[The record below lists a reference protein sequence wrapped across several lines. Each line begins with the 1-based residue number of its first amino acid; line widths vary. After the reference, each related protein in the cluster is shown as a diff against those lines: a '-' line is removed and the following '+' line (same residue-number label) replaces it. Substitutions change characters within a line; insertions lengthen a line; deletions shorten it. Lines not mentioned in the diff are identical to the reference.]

1 MASFVVLTPPDGD
14 ETNERAVFIRD
25 GFSAWALL
33 FHLFWLL
40 WHRLWFAAALLF
52 LIFVGLTAAAEAWPQ
67 WSFFSAVAWVVLV
80 LFVALE
86 GNAMRIAKKERQDW
100 QIKAVIEAQ
109 NRDTAEDIYYTGL
122 RQTASERKP
131 PSGEKTAL
139 PRPPTGGTRELGSTL
154 GLLGFQERH

>member
-40 WHRLWFAAALLF
+40 WHRLWFVAALVF
-52 LIFVGLTAAAEAWPQ
+52 VVFVGLAAAVDAWPQ
-67 WSFFSAVAWVVLV
+67 WSLLSAVAWLFLV
-80 LFVALE
+80 WFVALE

-100 QIKAVIEAQ
+100 QIKTVIEAQ
-109 NRDTAEDIYYTGL
+109 NRDTAEAIFYAGH
-122 RQTASERKP
+122 RQTASERK
-131 PSGEKTAL
+131 TADSERTAT
-139 PRPPTGGTRELGSTL
+139 PKPHPGGTQELGPTL

>member
-14 ETNERAVFIRD
+14 ETDERAVFIRD
-25 GFSAWALL
+25 GFSAFALL

-40 WHRLWFAAALLF
+40 WHRLWFVAALVF
-52 LIFVGLTAAAEAWPQ
+52 LVFVGLTAAVEAWPQ
-67 WSFFSAVAWVVLV
+67 WSFFCAVAWLVLV
-80 LFVALE
+80 WFVALE

-109 NRDTAEDIYYTGL
+109 NRNTAEEIFYAGH
-122 RQTASERKP
+122 RQAASVRRP
-131 PSGEKTAL
+131 VGGEKPAK
-139 PRPPTGGTRELGSTL
+139 PKPHPGGTQELGPTL